1 MRKATLRDVG
11 KLAKVDPSLVS
22 RVLNNDPNASASA
35 ATKKRILDA
44 AKKLNYTTN
53 VSARNLK
60 LASTKTIGLL
70 LSDLTN
76 PTNDLIAHGVLQ
88 RCAEL
93 GYDVIIANHSDIGG
107 DKTFVK
113 MLSQGRV
120 DGILAF
126 VNSVNEAEFQELSD
140 KRFGRILPMNGKL
153 KGIDCSVSVDDA
165 LASEMCVDHLV
176 GLGHKNIVGIFA
188 PSFLDSPKRRV
199 AGFKKACKRHG
210 IEPKILLTQ
219 GYTQRD
225 GYLATL
231 EAISKYSPTAI
242 FPSSNA
248 YVLGTYRAIYEN
260 KLSIPDDVSVITVH
274 NSEITEYLSPPL
286 TNVMLPASEM
296 GRVAAEKL
304 VSIIEGQQI
313 GHVTVEIPPRLV
325 LRQSTARVN
334 REVNNPFELINQ
346 RTIRSAK

>member
-35 ATKKRILDA
+35 ATKKRILGA

-76 PTNDLIAHGVLQ
+76 PTNDLVAHGVLQ

-93 GYDVIIANHSDIGG
+93 GYDVIIANHADIGG

-126 VNSVNEAEFQELSD
+126 VNSVNETEFEELSN

-153 KGIDCSVSVDDA
+153 KGIDCSVSVDDV

-176 GLGHKNIVGIFA
+176 GLGHTNIVGIFA

-210 IEPKILLTQ
+210 IEPKFLLTQ

-274 NSEITEYLSPPL
+274 NSEITEFLSPPL

-304 VSIIEGQQI
+304 ESIIEGHQV
-313 GHVTVEIPPRLV
+313 GHVIVEIPPRLV

-334 REVNNPFELINQ
+334 REINNTFELINQ